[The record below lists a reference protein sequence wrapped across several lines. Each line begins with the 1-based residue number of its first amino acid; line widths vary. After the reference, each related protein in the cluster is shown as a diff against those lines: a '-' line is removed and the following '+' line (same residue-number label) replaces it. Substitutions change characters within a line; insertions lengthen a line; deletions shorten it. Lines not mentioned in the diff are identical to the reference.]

1 MAGIPK
7 ADITKAA
14 AYINT
19 RRCSDEPLSID
30 DAVIK
35 KNSQKKD
42 SNNNVVEV
50 EFWGHH
56 HVNYTVV
63 GNEACTFTVNNKLEG
78 DKPIE
83 GTVTEENPDGE
94 FEEGAFMGFGGVS
107 FMFNEGLKILVSEED
122 TTGTEKMT
130 NWSESKVEQYEEVT
144 EEKLGQ
150 IFITPAKTRRFVLI
164 NLEKDAKKISIFL
177 GGAVSSLAF
186 MAGSL
191 TAAFTAM
198 LL

>member
-1 MAGIPK
+1 
-7 ADITKAA
+7 
-14 AYINT
+14 
-19 RRCSDEPLSID
+19 
-30 DAVIK
+30 
-35 KNSQKKD
+35 
-42 SNNNVVEV
+42 
-50 EFWGHH
+50 
-56 HVNYTVV
+56 
-63 GNEACTFTVNNKLEG
+63 
-78 DKPIE
+78 
-83 GTVTEENPDGE
+83 
-94 FEEGAFMGFGGVS
+94 MGFAGVS
-107 FMFNEGLKILVSEED
+107 FMFNEGLKILVSEKEGTEAKPD
-122 TTGTEKMT
+122 TTK
-130 NWSESKVEQYEEVT
+130 WAESKVELYEELT